1 MEYKELTELV
11 DKASELLQEKNFRA
25 IKDLLENEMPQ
36 DVALLLEELPDKDMP
51 IVFRLLSKELAADT
65 FVEMSSE
72 SQEMLLNIFSDIEL
86 KAIFD
91 EMFLDDTV
99 DIIEE
104 MPASVVKRIINQ
116 SDAETR
122 KLINEILQYPR
133 DSAGTIM
140 TVEYVSLKKSWTV
153 QQCFDRIRKTALD
166 KETIYNCYV
175 TDEKRHL
182 IGRVTVKDLL
192 LNGNDVKIDD
202 IMETDVLAVE
212 TTDDKEYV
220 AQQISK
226 YDLNA
231 MPVVDKESRIV
242 GIITVDDV
250 LDVMEEE
257 ATEDISKMAAVTPS
271 HDSYLEQSVWQI
283 WKNRIPW
290 LLILMISATF
300 TGLII
305 NAYEA
310 TLSALLFACVPMIMG
325 TGGNAGSQAAVT
337 ITRSL
342 AIGEVRASDVL
353 KVLWKE
359 LRVALSLGLV
369 LAIACFGKLYLL
381 DGLLFGNPYTWDVCL
396 TVSLALL
403 VTIVLAKLIG
413 CMMPILAKICR
424 LDPAVVA
431 SPFITTIVDIL
442 SLVLYCAIAQALLPV
457 I

>member
-25 IKDLLENEMPQ
+25 IKGLLENEMPQ
-36 DVALLLEELPDKDMP
+36 DVALLLEELPNKDMP

-72 SQEMLLNIFSDIEL
+72 SQEMLLNIFSDNEL

>member
-25 IKDLLENEMPQ
+25 IKGLLENEMPQ

-72 SQEMLLNIFSDIEL
+72 SQEMLLNIFSDNEL

-166 KETIYNCYV
+166 KETIYNCCV

>member
-25 IKDLLENEMPQ
+25 IKGLLENEMPQ

-72 SQEMLLNIFSDIEL
+72 SQEMLLNIFSDNEL

-153 QQCFDRIRKTALD
+153 QQCLDRIRKTALD

-337 ITRSL
+337 ITRSR

>member
-25 IKDLLENEMPQ
+25 IKGLLENEMPQ

-72 SQEMLLNIFSDIEL
+72 SQEMLLNIFSDNEL

-140 TVEYVSLKKSWTV
+140 TVEYGSLKKSWTV